1 MRILHVSE
9 VIKGGVCTYLRE
21 VIALQRHLYGPGCV
35 AAIVPDSQKAELP
48 VPTGVELV
56 TFDDRSTRVVGALRL
71 ARATRKLISAFDP
84 DVVHIHSTFAGA
96 VLRPLLAFS
105 RCKAVIIYCPHGWA
119 FDRDSPPFIG
129 RCVKLLEWL
138 WSHWCD
144 AVVCVSDYERAA
156 AIRIGVAEDKLILV
170 RNGLP
175 RRAPEADPVSIEW
188 PRGSR
193 RLLFVGRFDRQ
204 KGIDILFDALREL
217 GDDAFAI
224 IAGDSLRVSLGALPK
239 NARYAGWLTPAQLEA
254 YYRSAEVV
262 VMPSRWEGFGLVAVE
277 AMRAGL
283 PVIASSVGGLTE
295 IIEDGK
301 TGVLVKPNDVAALV
315 AALRGLDE
323 QSLRV
328 MGDAAY
334 KRFLA
339 NFTIDDAFRSLCDL
353 YHRFEQKS
361 AITEELND
369 LTAR

>member
-1 MRILHVSE
+1 
-9 VIKGGVCTYLRE
+9 
-21 VIALQRHLYGPGCV
+21 
-35 AAIVPDSQKAELP
+35 
-48 VPTGVELV
+48 
-56 TFDDRSTRVVGALRL
+56 
-71 ARATRKLISAFDP
+71 
-84 DVVHIHSTFAGA
+84 
-96 VLRPLLAFS
+96 
-105 RCKAVIIYCPHGWA
+105 
-119 FDRDSPPFIG
+119 
-129 RCVKLLEWL
+129 
-138 WSHWCD
+138 
-144 AVVCVSDYERAA
+144 
-156 AIRIGVAEDKLILV
+156 VAEDKLILV